1 MMRLSK
7 ICAISSAFS
16 LAPSQPRLCFSIS
29 DSWFSWCLQK
39 DAFAR
44 KIVNVVFQNT
54 LSGAQSRQSA
64 KLFLQSSELR
74 LLHSLT
80 HRRLK

>member
-1 MMRLSK
+1 MIRLSK
-7 ICAISSAFS
+7 IWAISSAFS

-44 KIVNVVFQNT
+44 KVVNVVF
-54 LSGAQSRQSA
+54 L
-64 KLFLQSSELR
+64 
-74 LLHSLT
+74 
-80 HRRLK
+80 